1 MLPVSMSI
9 QSASE
14 FEAVIN
20 NVKMKISRAISERG
34 SSPVLEATDRDLQSL
49 FQVAR
54 QPAKLKAL
62 RKLMEKVTDT
72 LADQIPND
80 NVLLEQL
87 WDLGDYIDY
96 RA

>member
-1 MLPVSMSI
+1 MSI

-20 NVKMKISRAISERG
+20 HVSMRIDRALSERG
-34 SSPVLEATDRDLQSL
+34 AVPALEEAARDLHRVL
-49 FQVAR
+49 QVAR

-62 RKLMEKVTDT
+62 RSVIDKVTDVIT
-72 LADQIPND
+72 ENIPND
-80 NVLLEQL
+80 NVVLEQM
-87 WDLGDYIDY
+87 WDLGDFVDY

>member
-1 MLPVSMSI
+1 MSI

-20 NVKMKISRAISERG
+20 HVSMRIERELSERG
-34 SSPVLEATDRDLQSL
+34 SVPVLETAVRDLKRI

-62 RKLMEKVTDT
+62 RNLLEQVTDVIT
-72 LADQIPND
+72 GQIPND
-80 NVLLEQL
+80 QILLEQL
-87 WDLGDYIDY
+87 WDLADFVDY

>member
-1 MLPVSMSI
+1 MSI

-20 NVKMKISRAISERG
+20 HVSARIEKALSERG
-34 SSPVLEATDRDLQSL
+34 SVPVLETANRDLQRI
-49 FQVAR
+49 FAVAR
-54 QPAKLKAL
+54 QTPKLKAL
-62 RKLMEKVTDT
+62 RSLLEQVTDVLT
-72 LADQIPND
+72 EQIPND

-87 WDLGDYIDY
+87 WDLGDFVDY

>member
-1 MLPVSMSI
+1 MPI

-14 FEAVIN
+14 FEAVVN
-20 NVKMKISRAISERG
+20 NVLRRIDRAVSERG
-34 SSPVLEATDRDLQSL
+34 NVPALETAGRELKRI

-62 RKLMEKVTDT
+62 RKELDEVTET
-72 LADQIPND
+72 MTEQIPD
-80 NVLLEQL
+80 DQGMLEQL
-87 WDLGDYIDY
+87 WDLADYVDY

>member
-1 MLPVSMSI
+1 MSI

-20 NVKMKISRAISERG
+20 HVSMRIERVLSERG
-34 SSPVLEATDRDLQSL
+34 SVPALETGARDLHRI

-62 RKLMEKVTDT
+62 RSVLEQVTDAIT
-72 LADQIPND
+72 EQVPND
-80 NVLLEQL
+80 NTLLEQL
-87 WDLGDYIDY
+87 WDLGDFVDY
-96 RA
+96 HA

>member
-1 MLPVSMSI
+1 MSI

-20 NVKMKISRAISERG
+20 NVSMRIERAISERG
-34 SSPVLEATDRDLQSL
+34 AIPVLESADRDLKRI
-49 FQVAR
+49 FAVAR

-62 RKLMEKVTDT
+62 RSLLEQTIDVITE
-72 LADQIPND
+72 QIPDD
-80 NVLLEQL
+80 NTLREQL
-87 WDLGDYIDY
+87 WDLSDFVDY